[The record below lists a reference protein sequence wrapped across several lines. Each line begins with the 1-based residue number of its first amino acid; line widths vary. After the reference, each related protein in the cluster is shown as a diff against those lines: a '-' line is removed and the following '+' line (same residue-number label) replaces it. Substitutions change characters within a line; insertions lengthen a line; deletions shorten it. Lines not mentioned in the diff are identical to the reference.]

1 MIDDNINHEYIIRYL
16 RDLLPKRDGITGRME
31 KYAKEND
38 VPVSQPE
45 SIKLLEVLIRIGK
58 IKRVL
63 EIGSAIG
70 YSSICMAGAGCEHID
85 TIEISE
91 EMAAEAEKN
100 IAEAQLENIIHLHK
114 GDANELLPR
123 MDGEYD
129 MIFIDAAKGQYG
141 NYLPHCMRMLK
152 RGGVLVSDNVLYKGM
167 TATDELVMHRKI
179 TIVRRLR
186 KYLEELSGSE
196 RFDTSVI
203 PIGDGIALSYKY

>member
-1 MIDDNINHEYIIRYL
+1 
-16 RDLLPKRDGITGRME
+16 
-31 KYAKEND
+31 
-38 VPVSQPE
+38 
-45 SIKLLEVLIRIGK
+45 
-58 IKRVL
+58 
-63 EIGSAIG
+63 
-70 YSSICMAGAGCEHID
+70 
-85 TIEISE
+85 
-91 EMAAEAEKN
+91 MAAEAEKN